1 MKTTASRMIRPH
13 WKLRIHPMA
22 RSDFSIDEWQFY
34 AGWEIAPVF
43 WMGQKQRQHRFIQ
56 PERTGVLPI
65 F

>member
-1 MKTTASRMIRPH
+1 
-13 WKLRIHPMA
+13 MA

-43 WMGQKQRQHRFIQ
+43 WMGQKQRQHRFVQ